1 MPRVVKLFI
10 NIFLLFVISLS
21 ANESQNITPLK
32 KISLQLQWKY
42 QFQFAGFIVAKEKGY
57 YENLGLDV
65 DILEYNNTDL
75 VDDLL
80 SGKVD
85 FLINNNTLLYK
96 NETLLPVTM
105 LASYF
110 QRSPLIFV
118 TQPSIK
124 TVLDLKGKKIM
135 LSQDDLKFSPV
146 ARLLEHFDLNS
157 KNTNF
162 VKQTFSLDDFI
173 NKKVDAVAIFSSN
186 EIYILNNKKIKYNII
201 DPSTYGFSTNAINLF
216 TTQSMIKENPEIVN
230 KFIEA
235 NKKGWIYALNNIDE
249 VTKLIHDKYNSK
261 TTLNALRFEAIE
273 TKKLM
278 MIDLYDIGQVNYEF
292 VKNSYNRLVRDDTL
306 LANQDIS
313 KIVYKHDYESSE
325 SIDIFKVLKII
336 FIIIIIGLL
345 FLIGRY
351 IYAKQ
356 KALKLKY
363 TLQVQMIEQVND
375 SIISTDL
382 QGNIVSWNNGS
393 QKMLGYT
400 QEEVVGKHMSIIHR
414 TKDIEQNQDYAVRL
428 QKEES
433 FCVEAYL
440 VAKDSSEIYV
450 AITLSVLKDSNGL
463 AIGLLGV
470 SKDISMRKKIED
482 ELEYQKNISD
492 WKANHDSLT
501 SLPNRLLFYDRLEQ
515 SIKKAKRNEQK
526 LALFFLDLDHFK
538 EVNDSFG
545 HEVGDLLL
553 KRVSQIIKNTIRD
566 EDSLSRLGGDEFTVI
581 IEDLSTKQDAGLLA
595 QKIIDS
601 LSESMEINGH
611 NINISCSL
619 GISIY
624 PQDFTNLE
632 DLIKYADDAMYKAKD
647 NGKNNFQYYI

>member
-325 SIDIFKVLKII
+325 SIDIFKFLRII